1 MKLSKVKTRLDRN
14 QKQWSAKLR
23 QGETPR
29 FMLRHGK
36 DISKVWAKNGSG
48 TVSKMTNKLKDF
60 KSIGVSKNQQ
70 S

>member
-29 FMLRHGK
+29 FMVRHSK
-36 DISKVWAKNGSG
+36 SVSKVFAKS
-48 TVSKMTNKLKDF
+48 VSKK
-60 KSIGVSKNQQ
+60 QQ

>member
-29 FMLRHGK
+29 FMVRYGK
-36 DISKVWAKNGSG
+36 EVSKVFAKS
-48 TVSKMTNKLKDF
+48 VSKK
-60 KSIGVSKNQQ
+60 QQ

>member
-14 QKQWSAKLR
+14 QKEWSAKLR

-29 FMLRHGK
+29 FMVRHGK
-36 DISKVWAKNGSG
+36 AVSKVWAKS
-48 TVSKMTNKLKDF
+48 VSKK
-60 KSIGVSKNQQ
+60 QQ